1 MSNNFIPFKNK
12 VVEKLLKDFE
22 YSYHI
27 VKASSN
33 KIEITVVN
41 SNGFTA
47 SFKMRFSDVVEWIV
61 NTEEFE
67 RFNYNSRPAVTFGIY
82 VIKVVWREKK

>member
-1 MSNNFIPFKNK
+1 MSFITFKNK

-22 YSYHI
+22 YSYEI
-27 VKASSN
+27 VESSSN

-41 SNGFTA
+41 LNGFTA

-61 NTEEFE
+61 KTEEFE
-67 RFNYNSRPAVTFGIY
+67 RFNYNSRPTVTFGIY
-82 VIKVVWREKK
+82 AIKVVWREKKQN

>member
-1 MSNNFIPFKNK
+1 MSNFILLKNK

-27 VKASSN
+27 VEACSN